1 MSPDSDMRRLRG
13 RTAASK
19 IALMAWNVQ
28 LLGRVAAR
36 LLPAERMAGLGTEAV
51 VRLLILQGPAL
62 VGCNRT
68 RMPRYGTRTNPLR
81 GRALEVGS
89 SRNRKALGEAEPP

>member
-1 MSPDSDMRRLRG
+1 MRLPRNGVFWSGAVASLSAAMSPDSDMRRLRG

-36 LLPAERMAGLGTEAV
+36 LLPAERMTGLGTVAAGRCHYWKRLVPPGPV
-51 VRLLILQGPAL
+51 VGMSL
-62 VGCNRT
+62 V
-68 RMPRYGTRTNPLR
+68 
-81 GRALEVGS
+81 VG
-89 SRNRKALGEAEPP
+89 AGAP